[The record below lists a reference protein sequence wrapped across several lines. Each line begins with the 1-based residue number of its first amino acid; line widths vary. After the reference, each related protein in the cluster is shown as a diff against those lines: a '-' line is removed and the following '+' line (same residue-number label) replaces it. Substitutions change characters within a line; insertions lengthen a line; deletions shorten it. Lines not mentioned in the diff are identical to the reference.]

1 MDTVCDETDNCIDDV
16 NPDQIDSDN
25 DGQGDACDYD
35 DGVGIDVLESTKP
48 ILIKMI
54 DVLGRT
60 QQEHIEGTLLFYIY
74 NNGKIEKKIK

>member
-1 MDTVCDETDNCIDDV
+1 MEVETDNCIDDV

-35 DGVGIDVLESTKP
+35 DGIGIDEIDNIKP
-48 ILIKMI
+48 QLIKMI
-54 DVLGRT
+54 DLLGREYYQHNT
-60 QQEHIEGTLLFYIY
+60 NMLMFYIY